1 MSLVLRE
8 GDFLCFRTFFLY
20 LYNFQY
26 SQKADIVAGISAG
39 TLISSDDVNDVL
51 DALDELYL
59 DLLDIDQ
66 EPTPE
71 SREVETRRDCIHWD
85 NTH

>member
-1 MSLVLRE
+1 MNKLSEEQKIALRKWMSTE
-8 GDFLCFRTFFLY
+8 
-20 LYNFQY
+20 
-26 SQKADIVAGISAG
+26 AG

-71 SREVETRRDCIHWD
+71 SREVEPRRDCIHWD

>member
-1 MSLVLRE
+1 MNKLSEEQKIALRKWMSTE
-8 GDFLCFRTFFLY
+8 
-20 LYNFQY
+20 
-26 SQKADIVAGISAG
+26 AE

>member
-1 MSLVLRE
+1 MNKLSEEQKIALRKWMSTE
-8 GDFLCFRTFFLY
+8 
-20 LYNFQY
+20 
-26 SQKADIVAGISAG
+26 AG